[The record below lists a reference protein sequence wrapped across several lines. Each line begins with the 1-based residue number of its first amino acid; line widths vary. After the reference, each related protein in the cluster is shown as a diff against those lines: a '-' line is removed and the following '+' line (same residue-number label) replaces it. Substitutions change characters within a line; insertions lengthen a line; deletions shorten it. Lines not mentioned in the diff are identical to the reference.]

1 MYIED
6 NRLSFKSTTGQG
18 LIQPL
23 LYMPDD
29 TGVNDKE
36 KLRAIVLVI
45 HGMAEHQM
53 RYREFAE
60 FLNSNGFAVC
70 TFDLPGHGRTSPDE
84 EHLGF
89 FSDADGTE
97 LIDRDVNL
105 LMKLLMKK
113 FPGVPPVI
121 FGHSMGSMI
130 ARHFCARTEIRL
142 AGAVFSGT
150 PAPNGLAGFAS
161 FLASRS
167 VKKNGPLYRDE
178 RLDKLMNGN
187 FQTRLIEPLTPFD
200 WISRDKDQVNKYI
213 EDPWCGFVFTAAGFR
228 DLFKWIQ
235 LVSSKKW
242 AASIPT
248 ELPVYVFSGD
258 QDPVGAFGLGVK
270 KVAKWLEDTG
280 HMTRLKL
287 YEDGRHEML
296 NEINRHEVWQDV
308 SNWLSDLT
316 SNMLK

>member
-6 NRLSFKSTTGQG
+6 KKLSFKSFTGQG

-23 LYMPDD
+23 LYLPQGSENEEMRTP
-29 TGVNDKE
+29 K
-36 KLRAIVLVI
+36 AIILII
-45 HGMAEHQM
+45 HGMAEHQL

-60 FLNSNGFAVC
+60 YLNSEGYAVC
-70 TFDLPGHGRTSPDE
+70 TFDLPGHGRTASDE
-84 EHLGF
+84 KHLGF
-89 FSDADGTE
+89 FSESDGTE

-105 LMKLLMKK
+105 LMELLTKR
-113 FPGVPPVI
+113 FPGVPPVV

-130 ARHFCARTEIRL
+130 ARYYCSRTEQEI
-142 AGAVFSGT
+142 AGVVFSGT

-167 VKKNGPLYRDE
+167 VKKNGPLYRDN

-187 FQTRLIEPLTPFD
+187 FQIRLVEPLTPFD
-200 WISRDKDQVNKYI
+200 WISRDQDQVKKYI
-213 EDPWCGFVFTAAGFR
+213 EDPWCGYVFTSAGFR

-235 LVSSKKW
+235 LISSKKW
-242 AASIPT
+242 ALSVPAS
-248 ELPVYVFSGD
+248 LPIYIFSGD

-270 KVAKWLEDTG
+270 KVAKWLRDSG
-280 HMTRLKL
+280 HKVRLKL
-287 YEDGRHEML
+287 YEGGRHEML
-296 NEINRHEVWQDV
+296 NETNKHEVWQDV

-316 SNMLK
+316 SNMLE

>member
-6 NRLSFKSTTGQG
+6 NGLSFKSTTGQG

-36 KLRAIVLVI
+36 KIRAIVLVI

-105 LMKLLMKK
+105 LMKLLIKK

>member
-6 NRLSFKSTTGQG
+6 KSLSFKSNTGQG
-18 LIQPL
+18 IIQPL
-23 LYMPDD
+23 LYMPQNSEHDQ
-29 TGVNDKE
+29 DK
-36 KLRAIVLVI
+36 KPKAIVLII
-45 HGMAEHQM
+45 HGMAEHQL

-60 FLNSNGFAVC
+60 YLNSKGFAVC

-84 EHLGF
+84 EQLGF
-89 FSDADGTE
+89 FSETDGTE
-97 LIDRDVNL
+97 LIDRDVDL
-105 LMKLLMKK
+105 LMRLLVKK

-130 ARHFCARTEIRL
+130 ARLFCAQTDLRL
-142 AGAVFSGT
+142 AGAVYSGT

-167 VKKNGPLYRDE
+167 IKKNGPLYRDN

-200 WISRDKDQVNKYI
+200 WISGDKEQVDKYI
-213 EDPWCGFVFTAAGFR
+213 EDPLCGFVFTAAGFR

-235 LVSSKKW
+235 LISNRKW
-242 AASIPT
+242 AASIPVD
-248 ELPVYVFSGD
+248 LPILLFSGD
-258 QDPVGAFGLGVK
+258 QDPVGAFGIGVK
-270 KVAKWLEDTG
+270 KVDKWLRQTG
-280 HMTRLKL
+280 HKTRLKL
-287 YEDGRHEML
+287 YEGGRHEML
-296 NEINRHEVWQDV
+296 NETNKHNVWQDV

-316 SNMLK
+316 SNMLE